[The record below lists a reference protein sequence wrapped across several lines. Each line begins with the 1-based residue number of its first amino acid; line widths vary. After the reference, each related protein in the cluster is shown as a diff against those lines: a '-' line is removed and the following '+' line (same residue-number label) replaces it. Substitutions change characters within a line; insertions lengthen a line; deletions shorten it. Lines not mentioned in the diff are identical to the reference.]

1 MIIDNDKLYSTPLM
15 LTPEEMGRG
24 GGGESTDRVI
34 NKKCCKFT

>member
-15 LTPEEMGRG
+15 LTPEEMGRR
-24 GGGESTDRVI
+24 GGESTDRVI